1 MDVSL
6 LVEVHQFYI
15 HSLQK
20 KLQEAEKKLPIIAP
34 SVLNVN
40 VSSSVPAKTV
50 TLEIAQVS
58 CIHGNVDIYDS
69 SGTIVTHLAKT
80 STTPGHPVKLHYAFP
95 NQIHVQKIVIKRP
108 LCTGMVNSTVK
119 LVDCNNTCRYESTP
133 ITEAESMLTTYTY
146 TMPQPRPTVT

>member
-50 TLEIAQVS
+50 TLEIAQQWS
-58 CIHGNVDIYDS
+58 YGY
-69 SGTIVTHLAKT
+69 G
-80 STTPGHPVKLHYAFP
+80 
-95 NQIHVQKIVIKRP
+95 
-108 LCTGMVNSTVK
+108 
-119 LVDCNNTCRYESTP
+119 
-133 ITEAESMLTTYTY
+133 
-146 TMPQPRPTVT
+146 